1 LQPAIKDAIP
11 GPTDNKDRA
20 INAPR
25 IFILGMA
32 MLGAMNRYLDAS
44 FLASNTFLRQQY
56 YIIRSQGML

>member
-1 LQPAIKDAIP
+1 
-11 GPTDNKDRA
+11 
-20 INAPR
+20 
-25 IFILGMA
+25 MA